1 MNELLNLVEELKL
14 ELDNTKEIKELLK
27 EKEKVLQDKELLSKI
42 EKYNITKDTKL
53 KEEILSNKL
62 FNKYKDKEINLNILI
77 MSINK
82 ELKKIKGDKNCNL

>member
-82 ELKKIKGDKNCNL
+82 ELKKIKGDKHCSL